1 MRDLQGSI
9 LFSFSCISDERA
21 EDWVCY
27 ILNLRKRPTRP
38 KEMTLTSLFFNKSHF
53 IQKYPDSLVSLT
65 SIVNTSLL
73 VKIESLQTVAAI
85 PPEDRMDY
93 VNHVVSSHFIYK

>member
-9 LFSFSCISDERA
+9 LFSFSCISDEKA

-27 ILNLRKRPTRP
+27 ILNLRKRPILP
-38 KEMTLTSLFFNKSHF
+38 KEMTLSSLFLNKSHF
-53 IQKYPDSLVSLT
+53 IQKHPDSLVSLT

-73 VKIESLQTVAAI
+73 VKIESLQTIAAI
-85 PPEDRMDY
+85 PPEDRMNY
-93 VNHVVSSHFIYK
+93 VNHVLCHSFVDK